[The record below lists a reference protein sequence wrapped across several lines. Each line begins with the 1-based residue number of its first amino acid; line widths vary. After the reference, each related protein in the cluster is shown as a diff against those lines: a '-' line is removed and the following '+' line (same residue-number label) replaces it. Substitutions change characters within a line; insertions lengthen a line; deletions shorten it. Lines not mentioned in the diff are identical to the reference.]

1 MKSEFCAHKIYL
13 VDISPMYFKIRT
25 MLNKM
30 NQARTWG
37 VALPHSPPLI
47 LVNVNDLTPWMNC
60 IKRIKKGATLIP
72 GIRYERE

>member
-1 MKSEFCAHKIYL
+1 M
-13 VDISPMYFKIRT
+13 VDISPMSFEIRT
-25 MLNKM
+25 MLNKI

-37 VALPHSPPLI
+37 VVLPQPPPLI